1 MVEPILFASL
11 GALLAT
17 LLGLLFLPIFWRR
30 AVRITHRRLIDGLP
44 VTETEIIASQDRLRA
59 DMAIQMRGVERKA
72 EAAIGEATRDRVESA
87 RARATEL
94 GHLADIADLREKI
107 ASLESEGAGLRGDLD
122 RSGRETLAAHQALE
136 QARAAAEN
144 AARDIQT
151 TRQEASADRALL
163 KKAVQEAASRDAEI
177 ASLRSK
183 LAAADALARS
193 ARTAPSSAIPAAIA
207 ASSAASGQRPHLP
220 KADVALAFS
229 RTDEQKAVSAPSSD
243 DAAELA
249 DLRRRLD
256 EVADAIVAAA
266 ERPVEPL
273 KERAQ
278 GERAQGELALRL
290 VERAGA

>member
-17 LLGLLFLPIFWRR
+17 LVGLTFLPIFWRR
-30 AVRITHRRLIDGLP
+30 AVRITSRRLIDGLP
-44 VTETEIIASQDRLRA
+44 VSANEIVASQDRLRA
-59 DMAIQMRGVERKA
+59 EMAVQMRGVERRA

-94 GHLADIADLREKI
+94 GHLADMADLRERI
-107 ASLESEGAGLRGDLD
+107 ALLENEGAGLRGDLD
-122 RSGRETLAAHQALE
+122 KSGRETLAAHQALE
-136 QARAAAEN
+136 QARATAEN
-144 AARDIQT
+144 AAQEIQT

-163 KKAVQEAASRDAEI
+163 KKTVQEAAARDAEI
-177 ASLRSK
+177 ASLRAK

-193 ARTAPSSAIPAAIA
+193 AKTAATAPAAIPAAA
-207 ASSAASGQRPHLP
+207 AGDQRPHLP
-220 KADVALAFS
+220 KADVALVYPRTELAPAS
-229 RTDEQKAVSAPSSD
+229 ASTDE
-243 DAAELA
+243 AAELA

-266 ERPVEPL
+266 EKPVEPS
-273 KERAQ
+273 KD
-278 GERAQGELALRL
+278 RAQGELSLRL